1 MVNTH
6 GWFLNIS
13 TLQPNYQSLLE
24 YMMAIALLGLVYI
37 LTRRFFK
44 PAHVYSIVS
53 DPFKYPDGNN
63 RRQSV
68 KKWVSAI
75 KQTFFSG
82 NKKEQYLQ
90 EEIQKKQHQINQIKY
105 FDMLTKLPNREK
117 LMKDFKEK
125 LTAHTNKDS
134 FAEVSIFVLD
144 IDRFRIINEL
154 HGRDAGNK
162 VLIKVTERLHTLLGD
177 RAVIARESEDEVY
190 ILVDGVNEKQTLQIG
205 RDIVDL
211 FTKPFKVN
219 HSTFYVTASIGISR
233 YPETAQDMEALLQQA
248 EIAMYKVKHSG
259 KNNYHLFMTDDA
271 AAIERKRRIEFGL
284 KEALLNNELYLVY
297 QPKVEMTNGEIY
309 GVEALLR
316 WENPILGLVSPGEFI
331 PIAEETGMI
340 NEIGY
345 WVIYEAV
352 RQAKEWQKQGMF
364 LHIAVNVSAL
374 QFEDPYFVTRI
385 KNVLE
390 LYEVDAS
397 QFIVEI
403 TESIMQNVEQ
413 ANGVIR
419 ELHSIGINVAI
430 DDFGT
435 GYSSLSVLNNVLI
448 DIVKIDKSFIDHVV
462 SKENTAALVKTMI
475 QMGKSLNFK
484 IIAEGIE
491 SLEQSNFLKENA
503 CEYGQ
508 GYYYSKPVLP
518 AEVSKL
524 THLSLS
530 DGLN

>member
-1 MVNTH
+1 MINIF
-6 GWFLNIS
+6 GWYLNIS
-13 TLQPNYQSLLE
+13 RHQPDNQLLLE
-24 YMMAIALLGLVYI
+24 YMMATVMLSFVYF

-44 PAHVYSIVS
+44 PAHVYSIVN

-63 RRQSV
+63 ERHSV
-68 KKWVSAI
+68 KQWIKAI
-75 KQTFFSG
+75 KRTLFSG
-82 NKKEQYLQ
+82 HKKERYLQ
-90 EEIQKKQHQINQIKY
+90 EEIQKKQSQLNQIKY
-105 FDMLTKLPNREK
+105 FDILTKLPNRVK
-117 LMKDFKEK
+117 LVKDFENR
-125 LTAHTNKDS
+125 LAAHTIKDS
-134 FAEVSIFVLD
+134 FAEMSIFILD

-154 HGRDAGNK
+154 HGREAGDK
-162 VLIKVTERLHTLLGD
+162 VLIKIIERLHTLLGE
-177 RAVIARESEDEVY
+177 RAVIARESEDEIY
-190 ILVDGVNEKQTLQIG
+190 ILVDEVDEKQTLQLG
-205 RDIVDL
+205 REIVDL

-219 HSTFYVTASIGISR
+219 QSPFYVTASIGISR

-284 KEALLNNELYLVY
+284 KEALMNNELYLVY

-316 WENPILGLVSPGEFI
+316 WENPILGLVSPVEFI

-345 WVIYEAV
+345 WVIYEAI
-352 RQAKEWQKQGMF
+352 RQAKEWQKQNMY

-390 LYEVDAS
+390 LFEVDAN

-413 ANGVIR
+413 ANRVIN
-419 ELHSIGINVAI
+419 ELHKIGINVAI

-435 GYSSLSVLNNVLI
+435 GYSSLSVLNNVFV
-448 DIVKIDKSFIDHVV
+448 DIVKIDKSFIDHVI
-462 SKENTAALVKTMI
+462 SKENTASLVKTMI

-518 AEVSKL
+518 SEVSRL
-524 THLSLS
+524 TEISLN
-530 DGLN
+530 GGHN